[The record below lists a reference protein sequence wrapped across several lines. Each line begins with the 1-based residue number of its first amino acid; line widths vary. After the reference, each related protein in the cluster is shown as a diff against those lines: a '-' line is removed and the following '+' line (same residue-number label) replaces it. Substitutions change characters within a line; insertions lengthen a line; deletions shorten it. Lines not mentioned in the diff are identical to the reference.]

1 MRKLLFAALAV
12 SSLSSTVMAQR
23 MQLHE
28 EITGENCG
36 PCAATNPD
44 FWALLNSTSPVDNPS
59 KIIHIAYMSPIP
71 SSGWFYL
78 RSKTVNDARRSYY
91 GISSAPN
98 GKHDGLT
105 PSVGLHPA
113 NFTQAQIDA
122 RALVAS
128 PISIS
133 VTNNWDATYDSVD
146 ISVTI
151 TNTSGSAIAGS
162 QIYLRTALVQTH
174 NFATPPGTNGE
185 THFENIV
192 QDMYPNALGTLLPS
206 SMPAGW
212 SQTYTMRGKVPG
224 FVEKGA
230 SPFVVAWVQTDAA
243 ITASSLAAKEILNA
257 AKAGSTL
264 PNVPLDAATS
274 AVSVGTFTCAPNGT
288 VSIPHTMTLKNTGL
302 TTLTS
307 ATLYTRLGTTG
318 AWTSTPWT
326 GSLATGATT
335 TIPMTASGTVSG
347 AGYYVVY
354 DSVANPNGSTDMSV
368 GNNTWGQQFF
378 IESTTGVA
386 LPYTTSFETTAEQN
400 KYYYS
405 DDNADNWKW
414 GIFQNGSTSP
424 IGHTGLYTA
433 AYRNYYHPTGEV
445 EIMTLPVVA
454 NTATSQIK
462 FWLAHAQQTSTN
474 TDKLELVYSTN
485 CGSSWTS
492 VWSLTGSALATVAP
506 LSGSLYIP
514 TPSSYQ
520 EKTVSLSSVPV
531 GAMLAFRA
539 TDGGGNMTAIDDI
552 NILNTSSVNEI
563 ATSNLNLTVFPNPA
577 VDNATVTM
585 NLMNATDAAINV
597 VDGLGRTVA
606 VVSSGKL
613 SAGNHSFNI
622 DTRNLASGVY
632 NVVMTADGG
641 TFTQRLTVAK

>member
-1 MRKLLFAALAV
+1 MKKLLFAALAV
-12 SSLSSTVMAQR
+12 SSLSTTVMAQR

-44 FWALLNSTSPVDNPS
+44 FWALLNGGTNPS

-78 RSKTVNDARRSYY
+78 RSQAVNDARRGYY
-91 GISSAPN
+91 SISSAPN
-98 GKHDGLT
+98 GKLDGLT

-113 NFTQAQIDA
+113 SFTQAVIDA

-128 PISIS
+128 PLSIT
-133 VTNNWDATYDSVD
+133 VTNSWDATYDSVD
-146 ISVTI
+146 ISVTV
-151 TNTSGSAIAGS
+151 TNISGAALTTGTLN
-162 QIYLRTALVQTH
+162 LRTALVQTC
-174 NFATPPGTNGE
+174 NFPEPPGSNGE
-185 THFENIV
+185 THFENVV
-192 QDMYPNALGTLLPS
+192 QDMYPTVAGT
-206 SMPAGW
+206 SMPTSWAVGE
-212 SQTYTMRGKVPG
+212 SHTYTIRGKVPP

-230 SPFVVAWVQTDAA
+230 SPYIVAWAQNE
-243 ITASSLAAKEILNA
+243 TAVGAFAAKEILNA
-257 AKAGSTL
+257 AKATAL
-264 PNVPLDAATS
+264 PNVPLDAATT
-274 AVSVGTFTCAPNGT
+274 AVSIGTFTCAANG
-288 VSIPHTMTLKNTGL
+288 SASFPHTMTLKNAGL

-307 ATLYTRLGTTG
+307 ATIYTRVGTTG

-335 TIPMTASGTVSG
+335 TVSLTATGTIAG
-347 AGYYVVY
+347 AGYYTVY
-354 DSVANPNGSTDMSV
+354 DSVANPNGAADMSY
-368 GNNTWGQQFF
+368 GNNTWGKQFF
-378 IESTTGVA
+378 VESTTGTA
-386 LPYTTSFETTAEQN
+386 LPFTTSFETTAEQT

-405 DDNADNWKW
+405 DDNADGWKW

-424 IGHTGLYTA
+424 IGHTGLFTA
-433 AYRNYYHPTGEV
+433 AYRNFYHPTGEV
-445 EIMTLPVVA
+445 EIMTLPVMA

-462 FWLAHAQQTSTN
+462 FWLAHAQQTTAN
-474 TDKLELVYSTN
+474 TDKLELIYSTN

-492 VWSLTGSALATVAP
+492 AWSLTGTALATVAP
-506 LSGSLYIP
+506 LNGSLYIP
-514 TPSSYQ
+514 TPTSYQ

-552 NILNTSSVNEI
+552 NIINTSSVNEV

-585 NLMNATDAAINV
+585 NLMNATDASINV

-613 SAGNHSFNI
+613 NAGNHSFNI
-622 DTRNLASGVY
+622 DTRSLASGVY
-632 NVVMTADGG
+632 NVVMTAEGG